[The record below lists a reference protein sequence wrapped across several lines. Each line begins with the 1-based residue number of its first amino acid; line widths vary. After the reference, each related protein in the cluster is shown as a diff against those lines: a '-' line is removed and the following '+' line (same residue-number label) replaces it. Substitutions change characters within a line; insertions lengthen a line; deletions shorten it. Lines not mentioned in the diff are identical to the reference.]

1 MRNKDTSKNNEK
13 LKKPVSG
20 RDLKIIFGKNIKKAR
35 LKSGL
40 KQSDLAKI
48 LGVGQQYI
56 SEIENGETS
65 LSLNTMVLFSDALKC
80 DVTEMLKSQNDN
92 LDKNKI

>member
-1 MRNKDTSKNNEK
+1 MRNKDASKNEER
-13 LKKPVSG
+13 LKESISG
-20 RDLKIIFGKNIKKAR
+20 SDLKVIFGKNIKKAR
-35 LKSGL
+35 LEAGL

-65 LSLNTMVLFSDALKC
+65 LSLNTMASFSEALNC
-80 DVTEMLKSQNDN
+80 DVTEMLKPQNEDF
-92 LDKNKI
+92 DEK